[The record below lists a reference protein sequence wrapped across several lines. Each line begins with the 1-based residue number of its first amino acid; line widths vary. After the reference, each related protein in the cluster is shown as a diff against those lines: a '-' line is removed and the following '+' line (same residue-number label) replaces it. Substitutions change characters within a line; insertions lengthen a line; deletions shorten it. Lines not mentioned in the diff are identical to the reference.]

1 MKKAIGDSIQI
12 DPDNPWI
19 VDSKGRHRNLTAILD
34 WPESCS
40 DEEEVRNLKNILL
53 LKINYSNLYNIRKP
67 NWTVLWL

>member
-40 DEEEVRNLKNILL
+40 DEEEVRNKKK
-53 LKINYSNLYNIRKP
+53 KINFEN
-67 NWTVLWL
+67 

>member
-40 DEEEVRNLKNILL
+40 DEEEVRKLKL
-53 LKINYSNLYNIRKP
+53 P
-67 NWTVLWL
+67 

>member
-40 DEEEVRNLKNILL
+40 DEEEVGK
-53 LKINYSNLYNIRKP
+53 KIINSCLVIQ
-67 NWTVLWL
+67 